1 MTRNFVSV
9 MLKKAKGMKRLEK
22 IDGERNG
29 RRKKKTH
36 QQQRTW
42 KTEEAI
48 GKTLEI
54 KLSHAVVQA
63 R

>member
-1 MTRNFVSV
+1 MF
-9 MLKKAKGMKRLEK
+9 KKAKSMKRLEK

-29 RRKKKTH
+29 KNEKWKKKH